1 MITKAKAR
9 QLRSLIQTAAINLTD
24 TEALSGIEL
33 FPIWESGHAYKL
45 DERIRYENVLYRVVQ
60 AHTSQEGWEPPTVP
74 ALFTQV
80 ALPGE
85 IPVWKQPTGAQDTYQ
100 KGDKVYY
107 PDVNSTIYI
116 SVVDNN
122 SWAPDTYGWELA

>member
-9 QLRSLIQTAAINLTD
+9 QLRSLIQTAATNLTD
-24 TEALSGIEL
+24 TDALSGIEL
-33 FPIWESGHAYKL
+33 FPIWESGRAYKL
-45 DERIRYENVLYRVVQ
+45 NDRIRYEDTLYRVVQ
-60 AHTSQEGWEPPTVP
+60 AHTSQDGWQPPTVP

-85 IPVWKQPTGAQDTYQ
+85 IPVWEQPTGAQDTYQ

-107 PDVNSTIYI
+107 PDANGAIYI
-116 SVVDNN
+116 SIVDNN
-122 SWAPDTYGWELA
+122 SWAPTVYGWELA

>member
-9 QLRSLIQTAAINLTD
+9 QLRSLIQTAATNLTD
-24 TEALSGIEL
+24 TDALSGIEL
-33 FPIWESGHAYKL
+33 FPIWESGRAYKL
-45 DERIRYENVLYRVVQ
+45 NDRIRYEDTLYRVVQ
-60 AHTSQEGWEPPTVP
+60 AHTSQDGWQPPTVP

-107 PDVNSTIYI
+107 PDANGAIYI
-116 SVVDNN
+116 SIVDNN
-122 SWAPDTYGWELA
+122 SWAPTVYGWELA